1 MREPRET
8 WWAPRRATWW
18 VGVLFAIGST
28 CFLIGPFPGFVEL
41 VGSTVD
47 GIVFFVGSIFFTA
60 AATLQLLTT
69 GDAWRGLEWWS
80 SAIQVAGTIFFNVS
94 TFDALQK
101 GLDATEY
108 NRLVWAPDAFGSI
121 CFLVSGCLAYI
132 DASGRAW
139 LPVRR
144 TRDWWIAA
152 VNLLGCIAFGVSAV
166 AAYVIPSTGSA
177 LDLARANAT
186 TAFGALCFL
195 VGALLLLPEGS
206 D

>member
-1 MREPRET
+1 
-8 WWAPRRATWW
+8 
-18 VGVLFAIGST
+18 V
-28 CFLIGPFPGFVEL
+28 
-41 VGSTVD
+41 
-47 GIVFFVGSIFFTA
+47 
-60 AATLQLLTT
+60 Q
-69 GDAWRGLEWWS
+69 
-80 SAIQVAGTIFFNVS
+80 
-94 TFDALQK
+94 
-101 GLDATEY
+101 
-108 NRLVWAPDAFGSI
+108 
-121 CFLVSGCLAYI
+121 
-132 DASGRAW
+132 
-139 LPVRR
+139 R